1 MSIGLIDWD
10 LLTCSSGRIPNLDLM
25 KLSTYY
31 KKNREITKL
40 LIDFNNMNLYNKIY
54 LKQDF
59 SYKYPSDLLVNRNL
73 IFEGMKF
80 SNNIYTSSLSEEIH
94 NSNPDYNLYD
104 NILNR
109 KLIKFKSEEEDNF
122 KNFLNSNLVRL
133 SFNNK
138 DCNIK
143 NKIDSNRGNIKIYD
157 YNALHLNDIEEV
169 LDSFTENSGKKIQ
182 FVYPQ
187 KVDND
192 EFKKWIKKPYI
203 LAKNTFIINEF
214 LDNKSIVKLKE
225 ELKSVEVHPNIFLL
239 CGRNLYEDSSEDIFA
254 YEFENI
260 LKKKIYFLI
269 NKLKINFIEKNKM
282 ENNFYSNSIKLTHMW
297 SGSYS
302 FMDFLSYKNKFYYKD
317 RVKLIEVINKNP
329 NLKRLSIIS
338 PKKIKENGGIYT
350 L

>member
-40 LIDFNNMNLYNKIY
+40 LIEFSNMNLYSKIY

-109 KLIKFKSEEEDNF
+109 KLIKFKAEEEDNF

-138 DCNIK
+138 DFNIK
-143 NKIDSNRGNIKIYD
+143 NIID
-157 YNALHLNDIEEV
+157 
-169 LDSFTENSGKKIQ
+169 
-182 FVYPQ
+182 
-187 KVDND
+187 
-192 EFKKWIKKPYI
+192 
-203 LAKNTFIINEF
+203 
-214 LDNKSIVKLKE
+214 
-225 ELKSVEVHPNIFLL
+225 
-239 CGRNLYEDSSEDIFA
+239 
-254 YEFENI
+254 
-260 LKKKIYFLI
+260 
-269 NKLKINFIEKNKM
+269 
-282 ENNFYSNSIKLTHMW
+282 
-297 SGSYS
+297 
-302 FMDFLSYKNKFYYKD
+302 
-317 RVKLIEVINKNP
+317 
-329 NLKRLSIIS
+329 
-338 PKKIKENGGIYT
+338 
-350 L
+350 